1 MRSLHAPKA
10 HFDESIAL
18 IESGD
23 LATAEARIRSRLA
36 DYPRDVNL
44 QALLGALLV
53 KRNRPDE
60 AEALLRQVIAEA
72 PSFAKPHE
80 DMVT

>member
-23 LATAEARIRSRLA
+23 LGAAEERIRSRLA

-44 QALLGALLV
+44 QALLGALLIIGYF
-53 KRNRPDE
+53 
-60 AEALLRQVIAEA
+60 VIR
-72 PSFAKPHE
+72 
-80 DMVT
+80 